1 MKRLIEFFV
10 NNDKLTWIITLMFFI
25 IGVAGAGLIKKEQN
39 PTVDLGMV
47 DIDTIYNGAIGEEI
61 ETEITKKIEDELR
74 GIKGIKNITSISQTN
89 RSKIVIKIDIDKY
102 NQDDVVEDIQAA
114 LQKVSDLPSDIDS
127 DPVLTE
133 INTEEYAVVK
143 MAILGPNDKRQR
155 DAFAELVA
163 DELEDIKDVLEV
175 EKNGYAEREFSVLL
189 DINKMNQFY
198 VGTSEVVS
206 ALSGR
211 NVNIPAGNLKSW
223 DNQGIIR
230 MEAKASEIEK
240 LENVLIRSNFNGQK
254 IYLKDIAKV
263 IDGQKEIE
271 VFVKF
276 NGKDA
281 TILDVKKKTGSDTI
295 NLVKEINEKIE
306 NIKEIYGNNEFEII
320 TYYDESVK
328 VQNKFDVI
336 KSNVISGVI
345 IVLIF
350 MLIFLPGKIGLMAT
364 LSMPLSLLLMLG
376 LMPFLGINLHTISM
390 MAMVIALGMLV
401 DNSIIVSENF
411 ARFRK
416 QGMLSKEAAIESA
429 NSLWLPVVATTLTT
443 VCAFVPI
450 FLAKGVMGKFI
461 STIPIVVSLTL
472 IISLVE
478 AFFLLPTRLAFVGGS
493 ALKKKTKN
501 KDVNR
506 DDWFDKISNGFESI
520 MKVAVRHRYIVLCLF
535 FLSLFI
541 AGIFFKMNKL
551 ILFPSEQVESYN
563 VVYYGKLGDSLE
575 KMSDYTFRLMD
586 SIKKTL
592 GNDAEYIIGYVGRS
606 GALSFTDELQQNHHS
621 AEMVIRMTNEASKR
635 LNHYEVLEKL
645 RSIDTNYL
653 EKISFSEEK
662 KGPPTGRAVEAIFR
676 ANDLKDIYKVLNPM
690 KTKLNSIDG
699 IIDIETNDHQS
710 DDEISIKLDFEKIAR
725 LGLTSVEIGSAIR
738 ASFEGIPITSLTINN
753 KEFDIKVKFDNKFK
767 QTDKDVENITIMDRR
782 GNLIPLKSIAKIE
795 RKEGPRVIN
804 RRDFKKAITLRAN
817 VDETKITAL
826 QANTIVQEYFKELQ
840 KDNPSVSLVFAG
852 EKESSDESFQ
862 SLILAS
868 VFAIVGIFAILVFMT
883 NSYVK
888 PLIIMTSIPLGLLG
902 FAMAFYFHH
911 RPISFLALIG
921 VVGLAGIVINVG
933 IVLIS
938 FIDTMRK
945 NSTLPLNDILAKSS
959 GMRLRAVSVSTL
971 TTIAGLLPTAYGIG
985 GYEATLIPLTLAM
998 GWGLI
1003 SGTILS
1009 LVWIP
1014 CGYGIIEDCNKVL
1027 RKTKI
1032 GMYFYKK
1039 RLKKRIKN

>member
-1 MKRLIEFFV
+1 MKKLIEFFV
-10 NNDKLTWIITLMFFI
+10 NNNKLTWIITLMFFI
-25 IGVAGAGLIKKEQN
+25 VGVAGAGLVKKEQH
-39 PTVDLGMV
+39 PTVALGRV
-47 DIDTIYNGAIGEEI
+47 DINTTYNGATGEEI
-61 ETEITKKIEDELR
+61 ESEITKKIEDELR

-89 RSKIVIKIDIDKY
+89 KSNIVIKIDIDKY
-102 NQDDVVEDIQAA
+102 NQDDVVDDIQTA
-114 LQKVSDLPSDIDS
+114 LEKVSDLPTDIDS
-127 DPVLTE
+127 KPVLNE
-133 INTEEYAVVK
+133 IKTEEFAVIK
-143 MAILGPNDKRQR
+143 IAILGQNDKRQR
-155 DAFAELVA
+155 DAFAEVVA
-163 DELEDIKDVLEV
+163 DELEDIRDVLEV

-189 DINKMNQFY
+189 DTNKMNQLY

-211 NVNIPAGNLKSW
+211 NVNVPAGNLKGW

-230 MEAKASEIEK
+230 MEAKASEVDE

-254 IYLKDIAKV
+254 IYLKDIANV

-271 VFVKF
+271 VLVKF
-276 NGKDA
+276 NGQDA
-281 TILDVKKKTGSDTI
+281 TILDVKKKAGSDTI
-295 NLVKEINEKIE
+295 NLVKKINEKLNE
-306 NIKEIYGNNEFEII
+306 LKSKYDNNFETI
-320 TYYDESVK
+320 TYYDESQK
-328 VQNKFDVI
+328 VQNKFDVV
-336 KSNVISGVI
+336 KNNMISGVI

-364 LSMPLSLLLMLG
+364 LSMPLSLLLMIG

-411 ARFRK
+411 ARLRK
-416 QGMLSKEAAIESA
+416 QGVLSKEAAVESA
-429 NSLWLPVVATTLTT
+429 NGLWLPVVATTLTT
-443 VCAFVPI
+443 ICAFVPI

-461 STIPIVVSLTL
+461 STIPVVVSLTL
-472 IISLVE
+472 TISLIE

-501 KDVNR
+501 ENANR
-506 DDWFDKISNGFESI
+506 DDWFDKISNSFESL
-520 MKVAVRHRYIVLCLF
+520 MKVAVKHRYIVLCLF

-586 SIKKTL
+586 SVKNTL
-592 GNDAEYIIGYVGRS
+592 GNDVEYMISYVGRS

-621 AEMVIRMTNEASKR
+621 AEMVVRMTDEASKR
-635 LNHYEVLEKL
+635 LNHHEVLEKL
-645 RSIDTNYL
+645 RAIDTNYL
-653 EKISFSEEK
+653 EKISFAEEK
-662 KGPPTGRAVEAIFR
+662 KGPPTGKAVEAIFR
-676 ANDLKDIYKVLNPM
+676 ANDLKDIYKVLEPM
-690 KTKLNSIDG
+690 KVKLNSIDG

-710 DDEISIKLDFEKIAR
+710 DDEISVKLDFEKIAR
-725 LGLTSVEIGSAIR
+725 LGLTSAEIGSTIR
-738 ASFEGIPITSLTINN
+738 ASFEGIPITSLTLNN
-753 KEFDIKVKFDNKFK
+753 KEFDIKVRFDNRFK

-804 RRDFKKAITLRAN
+804 RRDFKKAITLRTN

-826 QANTIVQEYFKELQ
+826 QANAIVQEYFQELQ

-868 VFAIVGIFAILVFMT
+868 LFAVVGIFAILVFMT

-902 FAMAFYFHH
+902 FAIAFYFHH

-933 IVLIS
+933 IILIS
-938 FIDTMRK
+938 FIDNMRK

-959 GMRLRAVSVSTL
+959 AMRLRAVSVSTL
-971 TTIAGLLPTAYGIG
+971 TTVAGLLPTAYGIG
-985 GYEATLIPLTLAM
+985 GYEATLVPLTLAM

-1009 LVWIP
+1009 LIWIP
-1014 CGYGIIEDCNKVL
+1014 CGYGIIEDCSKVL
-1027 RKTKI
+1027 RKTKV

-1039 RLKKRIKN
+1039 RLKKKIKNV